1 VCECVSKFELIA
13 GMGRAI
19 PFAALRIK
27 RRTNEQ
33 KFSCDSA
40 AFLALCAGCQ

>member
-1 VCECVSKFELIA
+1 VCECASKFALIA
-13 GMGRAI
+13 GVERGI